1 MAERVCFTLK
11 IRPERVEEY
20 RRQHARVWPEMLE
33 ALTTAGWRNYSLFVA
48 EGGTVIGYFE
58 CDDVDAARAAMQ
70 ATDVNTRWQAE
81 MVPLL
86 DTAGQR
92 ADEAMQDHPEIFHL
106 D

>member
-1 MAERVCFTLK
+1 
-11 IRPERVEEY
+11 
-20 RRQHARVWPEMLE
+20 
-33 ALTTAGWRNYSLFVA
+33 
-48 EGGTVIGYFE
+48 
-58 CDDVDAARAAMQ
+58 MQ

-86 DTAGQR
+86 DTAGRR